1 MLTTAANPG
10 LAAAQANAPVTVI
23 ANPARCSFQFDPIGK
38 NKFDRTACYVAKSHL
53 GKAGVPYASQDAG
66 ADWATVTVGQKA
78 ITIANP
84 PGGLGASM
92 TAAGIPYKLT
102 AIAEAL
108 PASGYPAT
116 PAPPSINTTP
126 PVST

>member
-23 ANPARCSFQFDPIGK
+23 ANPALCSFQFDPIGK
-38 NKFDRTACYVAKSHL
+38 NKFDRTACDVAKSHL
-53 GKAGVPYASQDAG
+53 AKAGVPYASQDAG

-84 PGGLGASM
+84 QGRSDEHTSELQSLMRISYA
-92 TAAGIPYKLT
+92 
-102 AIAEAL
+102 
-108 PASGYPAT
+108 
-116 PAPPSINTTP
+116 
-126 PVST
+126 